1 MTLALLIDFG
11 STYTKVVAVDLE
23 ASQVVGQAQ
32 AVTTVENDITEGLQE
47 ALGRLQTRCGPR
59 LSDFAVR
66 LACSSAKGG
75 LRVVAIGLVPEL
87 TTEAAKRAALG
98 AGARILRVFSHKL
111 TLRDLEDLDDLAPDL
126 ILLAGGTDGGNDRVI
141 LHNARLLAS
150 MRLACP
156 IVVAGNR
163 DAADEVEETLRG
175 RGKDVTVTENV
186 LPHLGVLNVE
196 PARTCIREVF
206 IRTITRAK
214 GLDKV
219 EALVGGVVMPTPM
232 AVLRAARLLAEGTKG
247 ERGLGELMVLDVGG
261 ATTDVHSVARGEPT
275 DPMVIQ
281 RGLPEPYAKRTVEG
295 DLGLRV
301 SALALL
307 EAVGEEVLQEA
318 IGVEGLDVRAAVQRR
333 AQNPGYVSDSPGEE
347 AVDLGMT
354 RVAVRLGVERH
365 VGRLREHHL
374 PTGFCYIQE
383 GKDLTR
389 LPAVIGSG
397 GPFRYLRNPL
407 PALREALFDP
417 HNPFLLKP
425 KAPTLYVDKRY
436 LMWAMGLLA
445 EVHPSVALHILKS
458 DLEEVEEGDHVYTA
472 HALGEK
478 R

>member
-23 ASQVVGQAQ
+23 AGQVVGQAQ

-47 ALGRLQTRCGPR
+47 ALSRLQEGCGLR

-111 TLRDLEDLDDLAPDL
+111 TLRDLKDLDDLAPDL

-163 DAADEVEETLRG
+163 DAADEVEETLRS

-206 IRTITRAK
+206 MRTITRAK

-219 EALVGGVVMPTPM
+219 ESLVGGVVMPTPM

-275 DPMVIQ
+275 DPMVLQ

-307 EAVGEEVLQEA
+307 EAVGEEALREA

-333 AQNPGYVSDSPGEE
+333 AQNPGYVSDSPEEE
-347 AVDLGMT
+347 AVD
-354 RVAVRLGVERH
+354 
-365 VGRLREHHL
+365 
-374 PTGFCYIQE
+374 
-383 GKDLTR
+383 
-389 LPAVIGSG
+389 
-397 GPFRYLRNPL
+397 
-407 PALREALFDP
+407 
-417 HNPFLLKP
+417 
-425 KAPTLYVDKRY
+425 
-436 LMWAMGLLA
+436 
-445 EVHPSVALHILKS
+445 
-458 DLEEVEEGDHVYTA
+458 
-472 HALGEK
+472 
-478 R
+478 